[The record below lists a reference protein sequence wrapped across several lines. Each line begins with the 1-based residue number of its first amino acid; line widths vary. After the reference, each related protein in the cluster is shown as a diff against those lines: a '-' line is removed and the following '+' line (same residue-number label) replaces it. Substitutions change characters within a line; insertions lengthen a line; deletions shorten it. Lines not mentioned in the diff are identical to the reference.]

1 MTGTLLLTGANGF
14 VGRHL
19 VAAGA
24 SGGAFA
30 GWNIVPLAKGC
41 DIRDRPSVEAQ
52 VRETSPDAVVHL
64 AAQSFVPRSFED
76 PAETFAINLGGT
88 LNLLSALTATGFSGR
103 MLLVSSGDVYGRV
116 PESELPVNESRI
128 PEPRSPYA
136 VSKIAA
142 EQLALQ
148 WHRTEGLDVMVA
160 RPFNHA
166 GPGQD
171 PRFVLP
177 AMARQVA
184 DIAEGR
190 AAPIIE
196 VGDIDTTRDFTDVR
210 DVVEAYAAMLTSGK
224 AGATYVIGSGIE
236 RRIRDMLATMCALA
250 GVAPEVRQHPG
261 RMRPAEQR
269 RMAADASLLR
279 EDTAWEP
286 RIAIETTLNDVLNE
300 AMDGNG

>member
-1 MTGTLLLTGANGF
+1 VKGTLLLTGANGF

-19 VAAGA
+19 VAAGVDD
-24 SGGAFA
+24 GAFA
-30 GWNIVPLAKGC
+30 GWNIAPLEKGC
-41 DIRDRPSVEAQ
+41 DIRDRHSVEAQ
-52 VRETSPDAVVHL
+52 VRDIRPDAVVHL

-88 LNLLSALTATGFSGR
+88 LNLLSALTAIGFSGR
-103 MLLVSSGDVYGRV
+103 MLLVSSGDIYGRV
-116 PESELPVNESRI
+116 PESELPVDESRI

-142 EQLALQ
+142 EQLSLQ

-171 PRFVLP
+171 LRFVLP

-184 DIAEGR
+184 DIAKGN
-190 AAPIIE
+190 APPIIE

-210 DVVEAYAAMLTSGK
+210 DVVEAYAAMLARGR
-224 AGATYVIGSGIE
+224 AGATYVIGSGVE
-236 RRIRDMLATMCALA
+236 RRIRDMLATMCTLA
-250 GVAPEVRQHPG
+250 GVDPELRQHAG

-279 EDTAWEP
+279 DDTAWEP